1 MLINGSGLEYAAIML
16 IMNLYLTRL
25 LQSLCNIVSDC
36 DTEREESTLPI
47 ASDECYEGQKV

>member
-36 DTEREESTLPI
+36 DTEREASTLPI
-47 ASDECYEGQKV
+47 ASDECYEGQEV

>member
-16 IMNLYLTRL
+16 IMNLYLTHL

-36 DTEREESTLPI
+36 DTEHEESTLPI
-47 ASDECYEGQKV
+47 ASDKCYEGQEV